1 MGMRIQLTA
10 TRLDL
15 TPALRE
21 YVLGKLK
28 PLAKFL
34 SRYEA
39 SGELTLFVEVARTT
53 KHHRRGEVFY
63 AEATLAL
70 PGEPTIRIE
79 EYDAT
84 IRAAID
90 RVKDRLRMELSKRKD
105 KNASRTKKVRRSITR

>member
-1 MGMRIQLTA
+1 MHIQLTA

-21 YVLGKLK
+21 YVSSKLK

-34 SRYEA
+34 GRYET
-39 SGELTLFVEVARTT
+39 SGELTLFVEVARAT

-63 AEATLAL
+63 AEVTLAL

-79 EYDAT
+79 EYDAD

-90 RVKDRLRMELSKRKD
+90 RVKDRLRMELSRRKD
-105 KNASRTKKVRRSITR
+105 RSASRTKKARRKVTR